1 MMERRFDYIIVGS
14 GVGGATIARELSK
27 KNNSILVI
35 EKGEMEKSYGTFMD
49 SARYFD
55 VNKVTKIPKKSKEGV
70 TIWRTFMAGG
80 SAFVS
85 AGNFFRCLES
95 DFKSMGID
103 LSDEFLEAEKELRVA
118 PLDDS
123 LISEGS
129 RAIASAAKDLGYSM
143 EPMMKAIDPQKC
155 IRCGLCM
162 LGCKTGAKWTPVVYL
177 NEALANGVEIMYN
190 TTVKSVISENGK
202 AVGVIASSSNKDV
215 TLYANSVILSA
226 GGLATPVI
234 LQSSGIEEAGSNLF
248 IDILVTTYGVHE
260 NLNLIKE
267 PQMAMVNLDFHDS
280 KGFMLS
286 PCVNHP
292 RQLRFLEAGLKGLSL
307 PTHRILGIMTKISDD
322 ATGRVY
328 PDGSVSKDLTKSDLE
343 KIRLGTSISK
353 EILIKAGV
361 DPDSFIETQPAGAH
375 PGGTA
380 AIGHV
385 VDTNLQT
392 KINNLY
398 VCDASVF
405 PKAPGLPPILTI
417 IALSKH
423 LAKQLT

>member
-1 MMERRFDYIIVGS
+1 MMEKRFDYIIVGA

-27 KNNSILVI
+27 KSKSILVI

-55 VNKVTKIPKKSKEGV
+55 VNKATKIPKKSKEGV
-70 TIWRTFMAGG
+70 TIWRAFMAGG

-103 LSDEFLEAEKELRVA
+103 LNDEFLEAEKELHVA

-129 RAIASAAKDLGYSM
+129 RTIASAAKELGYSM
-143 EPMMKAIDPQKC
+143 DPMMKAIDSKKC

-162 LGCKTGAKWTPVVYL
+162 LGCKTGAKWTPVEYL
-177 NEALANGVEIMYN
+177 NEALDNGVKIMYN
-190 TTVKSVISENGK
+190 TSVKNVISENGK
-202 AVGVIASSSNKDV
+202 VVGVTASSSNKEV
-215 TLYANSVILSA
+215 TFYANTVILSA

-234 LQSSGIEEAGSNLF
+234 LQSSGILEAGSNLF
-248 IDILVTTYGVHE
+248 IDLLVTTYGIHE

-267 PQMAMVNLDFHDS
+267 PQMSMVNLEFHNS

-292 RQLRFLEAGLKGLSL
+292 RQLRFLEAGVKGFSL
-307 PTHRILGIMTKISDD
+307 PTQRILGIMTKISDD

-328 PDGSVSKDLTKSDLE
+328 PDGSVSKDLTESDLE
-343 KIRLGTSISK
+343 KIRQGTSISR
-353 EILIKAGV
+353 EILVKAGV
-361 DPDSFIETQPAGAH
+361 DPDSFVETQPAGAH

-417 IALSKH
+417 IALSKR
-423 LAKQLT
+423 LAKHLT

>member
-177 NEALANGVEIMYN
+177 NEALANGVKIMYN

-328 PDGSVSKDLTKSDLE
+328 PDGSVSKDLTESDLE

>member
-1 MMERRFDYIIVGS
+1 
-14 GVGGATIARELSK
+14 
-27 KNNSILVI
+27 
-35 EKGEMEKSYGTFMD
+35 
-49 SARYFD
+49 
-55 VNKVTKIPKKSKEGV
+55 
-70 TIWRTFMAGG
+70 
-80 SAFVS
+80 
-85 AGNFFRCLES
+85 
-95 DFKSMGID
+95 
-103 LSDEFLEAEKELRVA
+103 
-118 PLDDS
+118 
-123 LISEGS
+123 
-129 RAIASAAKDLGYSM
+129 
-143 EPMMKAIDPQKC
+143 
-155 IRCGLCM
+155 
-162 LGCKTGAKWTPVVYL
+162 
-177 NEALANGVEIMYN
+177 
-190 TTVKSVISENGK
+190 
-202 AVGVIASSSNKDV
+202 VGVIASSSNKDV

-328 PDGSVSKDLTKSDLE
+328 PDGSVSKDLTESDLE

-361 DPDSFIETQPAGAH
+361 DPDSFVETQPAGAH